1 MALFKGTPTYYG
13 EGAVVCRRR
22 DRGMRDWFARL
33 LGFPQTPNYQP
44 PGRAP
49 ANEPD
54 EPEDEPPFTYRQ
66 APPPPTT

>member
-22 DRGMRDWFARL
+22 ERGMRDWFARL
-33 LGFPQTPNYQP
+33 LGFPQAPNYQP

-49 ANEPD
+49 DDEPD
-54 EPEDEPPFTYRQ
+54 DEPPLTYAQ
-66 APPPPTT
+66 APSPPNT

>member
-1 MALFKGTPTYYG
+1 
-13 EGAVVCRRR
+13 
-22 DRGMRDWFARL
+22 MRDWFARL

-49 ANEPD
+49 ANQPD
-54 EPEDEPPFTYRQ
+54 EPDDEPPFTYRQ